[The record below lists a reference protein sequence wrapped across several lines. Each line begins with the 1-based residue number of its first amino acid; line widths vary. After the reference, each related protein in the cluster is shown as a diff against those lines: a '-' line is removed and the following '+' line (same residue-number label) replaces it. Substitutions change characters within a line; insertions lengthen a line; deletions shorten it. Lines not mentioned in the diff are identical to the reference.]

1 MRKFMIFAAL
11 AAVLAISCQ
20 KNDNPKPETQG
31 RPMTLIANIGDATK
45 VNYTPDGNVLK
56 TTWEAEETISVVSFS
71 VDDHEVASIDNFTST
86 GEAGRTTAKFTG
98 TFTGPED
105 FAGIIVLYPALQEVE
120 PGIYS
125 TAPYKDYDGHMLS
138 TLDRTHIGY
147 YYFDGGYAEPLRQ
160 VADDDASH
168 LRNYC
173 VMSGITDDSDIKNNI
188 LTASLENEMTVL
200 KIHLT
205 VPDAY
210 KGKQLQ
216 ILKIE
221 AFDSEDN
228 TEDFA
233 RAATWE
239 YVNIPIN
246 HITGA
251 GGSYKDEAYL
261 YSDIIIPE
269 SGQVTLYFAN
279 HLFAPIKAGTKWNF
293 SIYVDDAYSAPGTRV
308 FTSDFTLERGNIYR
322 VSATIP
328 E

>member
-20 KNDNPKPETQG
+20 KNNNPKPETQG

-71 VDDHEVASIDNFTST
+71 SGDNKPASIDNFTST

-105 FAGIIVLYPALQEVE
+105 FAGIMVLYPALQEVE

-125 TAPYKDYDGHMLS
+125 TAPYKDYKGNMLS
-138 TLDRTHIGY
+138 TLEHTHVGY
-147 YYFDGGYAEPLRQ
+147 YYFDDGNAEPLRQ

-168 LRNYC
+168 LHNYC
-173 VMSGITDDSDIKNNI
+173 VMSGIADDSDIKNNI

-228 TEDFA
+228 TEYFA
-233 RAATWE
+233 RASSWE

>member
-1 MRKFMIFAAL
+1 MRKFMIFAAFAATL
-11 AAVLAISCQ
+11 ALSCQ
-20 KNDNPKPETQG
+20 KNNNTAPENEGVQ
-31 RPMTLIANIGDATK
+31 MTLLASIGDDTR
-45 VNYTPDGNVLK
+45 VTYTPDGNVLK
-56 TTWEAEETISVVSFS
+56 TFWEAEETISVVSFS
-71 VDDHEVASIDNFTST
+71 SGDNKLASIDNFTST

-105 FAGIIVLYPALQEVE
+105 FSGIMVLYPALQEVE
-120 PGIYS
+120 HGIYS
-125 TAPYKDYDGHMLS
+125 TAPYKDYKGNMLS
-138 TLDRTHIGY
+138 TLEHTHVGY
-147 YYFDGGYAEPLRQ
+147 YYFDDGSAEPLRQ

-168 LRNYC
+168 LHNYC
-173 VMSGITDDSDIKNNI
+173 VMSGIADDTDIKNNI

-233 RAATWE
+233 RSSSWE
-239 YVNIPIN
+239 FVNIPIN
-246 HITGA
+246 HIKGA
-251 GGSYKDEAYL
+251 GGSFKSEGYV

-308 FTSDFTLERGNIYR
+308 FTSDYTLERGNIYR